1 MIYKNKVVLI
11 TGGTGTLGTALSKHI
26 LKSNPKKL
34 IIFSR
39 CWLKQKELR
48 RRLGDPPNVRWFIG
62 DVRDKDRLI
71 RALHGV
77 DIVVHAAAVKDID
90 ACRYNPSEA
99 LATNVT
105 GTQNVAEACISNQ
118 VPKALFI
125 SSDKAVAPCN
135 FYGTSKAMAEELW
148 LAYNNYAATD
158 DISFSVCR
166 YGNVVGSNGSI
177 VPVYQSLIDDGAK
190 SLPVTD
196 ERMTRYW
203 FEMSAVLPF
212 VDDSIKSMK
221 GGEIFIPELP
231 SVLITDICKAF
242 DMPYHIIGIREGEKI
257 AESMGQGT
265 DSGNNPNGFLTVE
278 EIRQTIARCIK

>member
-1 MIYKNKVVLI
+1 MSIYTGKTILI
-11 TGGTGTLGTALSKHI
+11 SGGTGTLGTALSKHI

-39 CWLKQKELR
+39 CWLKQKDLR
-48 RRLGDPPNVRWFIG
+48 YKLGNPKNVRFFIG

-77 DIVVHAAAVKDID
+77 DIVIHAAAVKDID

-105 GTQNVAEACISNQ
+105 GTQNVADACIECKVS
-118 VPKALFI
+118 KALFI
-125 SSDKAVAPCN
+125 SSDKAVAPAN
-135 FYGTSKAMAEELW
+135 FYGASKAMAEEIW
-148 LAYNNYAATD
+148 LAYNNYAACD
-158 DISFSVCR
+158 EIMFSVCR

-177 VPVYQSLIDDGAK
+177 IPLFKSLIEEGIK

-196 ERMTRYW
+196 DRMTRYW
-203 FEMSAVLPF
+203 FEIPDVMKF
-212 VDDSIKSMK
+212 VDESLENMQ

-231 SVLITDICKAF
+231 SVRITDICKAF
-242 DMPYHIIGIREGEKI
+242 GLPYHIVGIREGEKLH
-257 AESMGQGT
+257 ETMGQGT

-278 EIRQTIARCIK
+278 EIRATIERC